1 MLDIQRFRAEYG
13 GDPEVVR
20 ESQRRRGADEKL
32 VDAVVEAD
40 KVWRAAQHT
49 LQHVRG
55 DLSQAKA
62 AAHAART
69 ERPDEAA
76 QQLEQVR
83 LLTAAAASAV
93 ESEAGAQA
101 RVHGA
106 LLGIG
111 NLVHEHAPLCGD
123 ADGEAI
129 RGHEAAA
136 AAPATSKRGERERA
150 ALPPLVKS
158 LVSAELA
165 EPCGGGSWRP
175 TGRGLLLREQA
186 TSLAL
191 SHLAE
196 RGYSLLAMPMHTPSA
211 RLQRLAKMGVR
222 LAGASPL
229 PPPPP
234 PPPPHEKKQQQH
246 EEEQQRYDHRGPVVD
261 CAWDVLASRHGGE
274 WLQQQHLPLRY
285 ATLRPVGSL
294 DDGGGGS
301 GSDGS
306 GGDGGECGGGV
317 EVCVCEVW
325 PDDGGSWEALEALVE
340 LSVELHGRLGI
351 GARCSARE
359 VAAPQLRHAEARA
372 FRLVAEP
379 ATPQTPPQ
387 AQTPVNAS
395 SATASDATVA
405 APDATAAR
413 STPSVSVELGRVAS
427 HVDFESRRL
436 EVRCG
441 AKQLLSRT
449 KRYVHVLHATVL
461 RPTSCLLALAA
472 VAPDAL
478 RDSDGCTW
486 PGGS

>member
-1 MLDIQRFRAEYG
+1 
-13 GDPEVVR
+13 
-20 ESQRRRGADEKL
+20 
-32 VDAVVEAD
+32 
-40 KVWRAAQHT
+40 
-49 LQHVRG
+49 
-55 DLSQAKA
+55 
-62 AAHAART
+62 
-69 ERPDEAA
+69 
-76 QQLEQVR
+76 
-83 LLTAAAASAV
+83 
-93 ESEAGAQA
+93 
-101 RVHGA
+101 
-106 LLGIG
+106 
-111 NLVHEHAPLCGD
+111 
-123 ADGEAI
+123 
-129 RGHEAAA
+129 
-136 AAPATSKRGERERA
+136 
-150 ALPPLVKS
+150 
-158 LVSAELA
+158 
-165 EPCGGGSWRP
+165 
-175 TGRGLLLREQA
+175 
-186 TSLAL
+186 
-191 SHLAE
+191 
-196 RGYSLLAMPMHTPSA
+196 
-211 RLQRLAKMGVR
+211 MGVR
-222 LAGASPL
+222 LAGATPL
-229 PPPPP
+229 PPP
-234 PPPPHEKKQQQH
+234 PPPPHEKKQQH
-246 EEEQQRYDHRGPVVD
+246 EEEPQRYDHRGPVVD

-285 ATLRPVGSL
+285 AALRPVGSH

-387 AQTPVNAS
+387 AQTPVPAS

-405 APDATAAR
+405 AADATAAR
-413 STPSVSVELGRVAS
+413 STPSAASAASAASTASVTVELGRVAS

-441 AKQLLSRT
+441 AKQLLGRT

-478 RDSDGCTW
+478 RASAGCTW